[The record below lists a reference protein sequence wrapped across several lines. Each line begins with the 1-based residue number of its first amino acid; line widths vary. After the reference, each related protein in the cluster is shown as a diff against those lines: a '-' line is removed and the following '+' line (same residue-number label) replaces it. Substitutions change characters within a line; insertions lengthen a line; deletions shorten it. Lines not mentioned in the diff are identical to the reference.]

1 MSLLRIGAIG
11 DFDAQFR
18 RPQDAI
24 EEALGHSADALRTS
38 VELSWVPTESLL
50 NERGV
55 TALEG
60 YDGLWATPGNY
71 ASAMGALR
79 GIRYARE
86 NDVPFLGTCGGF
98 QHVVLEY
105 ARNVL
110 GVEDAA
116 SEHDDLDA
124 PHLFI
129 TGLACSIGGTRMVIC
144 IRSDTLASCLYG
156 STEAMEDYY
165 CNFGLNPA
173 YRSDIEKGG
182 LLVTGSEEDGEAR
195 ILELPT
201 HRFYL
206 ATLFVPQTS
215 SAPNNPHPLV
225 NGLVHA
231 AREFQEE
238 KRASARSGVAYP
250 I

>member
-11 DFDAQFR
+11 DFDAHFR
-18 RPQDAI
+18 HPQEAI
-24 EEALGHSADALRTS
+24 EEALGHSADVLRTS
-38 VELSWVPTESLL
+38 VELFWVPTVSLL
-50 NERGV
+50 DERGV
-55 TALEG
+55 ASLEG

-71 ASAMGALR
+71 ASVAGALR

-86 NDVPFLGTCGGF
+86 NNVPFIGTCGGF

-105 ARNVL
+105 ARHVL

-116 SEHDDLDA
+116 SEHDDPDA
-124 PHLFI
+124 LHLFI
-129 TGLACSIGGTRMVIC
+129 TGLACSIGGTQLA
-144 IRSDTLASCLYG
+144 IRIRPDTLASSLYG
-156 STEAMEDYY
+156 STKAMEDYY

-173 YRSDIEKGG
+173 YSNDIEKSG
-182 LLVTGSEEDGEAR
+182 LLITGSEEDGEAR

-215 SAPNNPHPLV
+215 SAPDNPHPLV
-225 NGLVHA
+225 NGLVYA

-238 KRASARSGVAYP
+238 KRAPSRSGVA
-250 I
+250 